1 GTHNMDNS
9 LLARGRAEIA
19 YAEFRCVHCERF
31 ELLPA
36 LLVSDWYGIARFV
49 QPRRGWQ
56 VVIRHRQRQFGP
68 AYLAPVHPQCLESLR
83 AGHFMDQVAV
93 DKDQAGAVVAL
104 FDDMRIPDL
113 LIQCAGLAGHDWPI
127 RPSPAQIKQGVS
139 LGG

>member
-1 GTHNMDNS
+1 MFDFAGADAESERADPAMAGGVAIAAYDRGAWQGETLFGTHNMDNS

-68 AYLAPVHPQCLESLR
+68 AYLAPLPPQCLESLR

-93 DKDQAGAVVAL
+93 DKDQAGA
-104 FDDMRIPDL
+104 
-113 LIQCAGLAGHDWPI
+113 
-127 RPSPAQIKQGVS
+127 
-139 LGG
+139 